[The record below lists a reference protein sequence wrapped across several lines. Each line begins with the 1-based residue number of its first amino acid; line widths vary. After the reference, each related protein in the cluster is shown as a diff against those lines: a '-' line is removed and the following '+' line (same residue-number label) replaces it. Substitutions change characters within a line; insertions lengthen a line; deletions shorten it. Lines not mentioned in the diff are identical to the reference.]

1 MYSGI
6 VEILLLIAL
15 GTGYIVLYFAQ
26 REEKLMQLTG
36 YITGGVIIILAAA
49 HLLASL
55 ILGLNSNRAA
65 QMQCRKS
72 IIRQH
77 MMQQENMMQ
86 QKR

>member
-15 GTGYIVLYFAQ
+15 GIGYIVLYFAQ

-36 YITGGVIIILAAA
+36 YITGGVIIILSAA

-55 ILGLNSNRAA
+55 FLGLNINRDS
-65 QMQCRKS
+65 QKQYRKS
-72 IIRQH
+72 VIRQH
-77 MMQQENMMQ
+77 MMQQERMM
-86 QKR
+86 KK